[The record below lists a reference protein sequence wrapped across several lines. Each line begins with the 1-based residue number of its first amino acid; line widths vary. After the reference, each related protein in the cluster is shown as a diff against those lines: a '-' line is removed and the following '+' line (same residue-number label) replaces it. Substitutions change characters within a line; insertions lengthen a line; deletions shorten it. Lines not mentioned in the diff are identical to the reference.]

1 MTTSKK
7 KAKAAPAADGGDSPA
22 EPKTAPAQ
30 SAPSAAPQRSKPA
43 PAPTKKTAAPAASS
57 GPSGGE
63 TPPADAEPDDAP
75 AAGVAAP
82 SAGGN
87 ERSGAGG
94 ALAAVAL
101 VIALAAAGAA
111 GFLWYQDRTVQSPRL
126 SELAEK
132 FDGLAARAEQAAKQA
147 QSANADAASNS
158 SALTQM
164 RQRQSAFE
172 EQVKRLSQEQ
182 GRSRDEVALEEV
194 RQLLLQANHRVRL
207 AGDVDTA
214 VAALK
219 VADSR
224 LEAMADPELLE
235 VRSRVNEEIAA
246 LQATPRPDI
255 TGLVLRL
262 RGLANNVDALPL
274 VTTTSVP
281 ESEATAADAAPPP
294 DAGRVRL
301 ILREIWHSLR
311 KLVSFRRLSEP
322 LPPLLPPEQEFFL
335 RENLRLALR
344 GAELAALQG
353 REEVY
358 RAQLDDAS
366 TWVRRYF
373 DTDKEVVQ
381 MALSELGALRE
392 AALSASLPDIGASL
406 QALEKISQSGSN

>member
-7 KAKAAPAADGGDSPA
+7 KAKAAPAADSGNGPSESKTPPA
-22 EPKTAPAQ
+22 RDAKPD
-30 SAPSAAPQRSKPA
+30 APQPNKPA
-43 PAPTKKTAAPAASS
+43 PAPAKKTAPSAPSS
-57 GPSGGE
+57 DSGG
-63 TPPADAEPDDAP
+63 
-75 AAGVAAP
+75 GP
-82 SAGGN
+82 SAGTEPAGAPAPSDGGG
-87 ERSGAGG
+87 ERRGSGG

-126 SELAEK
+126 SELAQK
-132 FDGLAARAEQAAKQA
+132 TDGLAARAEQAAKQA

-158 SALTQM
+158 SMLTQM
-164 RQRQSAFE
+164 RERQSALE
-172 EQVKRLSQEQ
+172 EQVRRFSQEQ

-207 AGDVDTA
+207 AGDIDTA

-224 LEAMADPELLE
+224 LEAMADPDLLE

-274 VTTTSVP
+274 VTTTTVP
-281 ESEATAADAAPPP
+281 EADAAQAEAAPPP
-294 DAGRVRL
+294 DAGRARL

-366 TWVRRYF
+366 AWVRRYF

-381 MALSELGALRE
+381 MELNELGSLRE
-392 AALSASLPDIGASL
+392 SPLSASLPDIGASL
-406 QALEKISQSGSN
+406 QALEKITQSGSN